1 MNFIQATKLAE
12 EGHDIQRPYWG
23 YSSVTRHKK
32 GLVWTANGTAYTP
45 TIDDILAEDWQL
57 DEEEE
62 EEEETP

>member
-1 MNFIQATKLAE
+1 M
-12 EGHDIQRPYWG
+12 
-23 YSSVTRHKK
+23 
-32 GLVWTANGTAYTP
+32 ANYTAYTP